1 MVSARAALPAAAWRA
16 WRRAGVTGALAGWLA
31 FHAVAQALVLWS
43 GALGWRLSQ
52 PAALL
57 VLALAAAAGLAAAWG
72 SGRAARGADD
82 RSAPVAETAG
92 ETAAEVAGQPEPAA
106 EAAPAWPWR
115 ALGWLALAW
124 LVWVFLQALVLAA
137 LRPPLDWDGLYY
149 HLPAISGWAVVGRVC
164 WLDGAADLLWAN
176 GYPLGVEALG
186 LLLHFAFGTSRLA
199 DAGNLA
205 YWPLAALAVAALAR
219 RLGAGRPGAMLAA
232 ALIVG
237 APVFVA
243 QSVTCYSD
251 PAFAACVMA
260 ALALAAALWAAPWP
274 PPAGQV
280 ALAGAA
286 LGLLAG
292 VKSAG
297 APYAL
302 VLGLVLAVK
311 LLVAAGRAGPAAPRR
326 ASLWLAAAGRVGLL
340 LLAAAFVGGYW
351 YGRNVVHTG
360 NPLFPI
366 QVKLGTLILA
376 DGYDPARML
385 AANMPP
391 WLARVPPFWRLPY
404 AWLQTDAPIGGYAP
418 TGGMGFVWLLGGVP
432 AIAALWIGRRR
443 WLTAPARTT
452 LALLTALTF
461 FLLLIQPGNWWAR
474 FTVWLHALGLPAVAV
489 VLLAVGRGGSRGP
502 TLRVGAP
509 RSWTAEGGVSATAA
523 AGDQALAVA
532 GGGRGLGVWRGLA
545 LLWGVGLLGVAAWE
559 SQTALTIGWRSG
571 HQPNAPLVSELF
583 LPAEEVFFAGL
594 VDSTGGRGPD
604 GVLAAPRLARSR
616 WSRTGT
622 LLGGVLSLPLGARDV
637 ALLPDAVDSALVA
650 RLIREG
656 RAWVVWDAVA
666 AGPVPAP
673 LRAAAVAERAYRR
686 PPDTDFRFLRLSPP

>member
-1 MVSARAALPAAAWRA
+1 MVIARAALPAAARQAWRA

-43 GALGWRLSQ
+43 GALGWRLNQ

-57 VLALAAAAGLAAAWG
+57 VLALAAGSGLAAAWG
-72 SGRAARGADD
+72 SGRAGRGAGE
-82 RSAPVAETAG
+82 RSAP
-92 ETAAEVAGQPEPAA
+92 AANPAA
-106 EAAPAWPWR
+106 EAMAEAMAEAVAEPAPAAEALPAWPWR

-124 LVWVFLQALVLAA
+124 LAWAFLQALVLAV

-149 HLPAISGWAVVGRVC
+149 HLPAINGWAVAGRVC
-164 WLDGAADLLWAN
+164 WLDSAADLLWAN

-219 RLGAGRPGAMLAA
+219 RLGAGRPWTMLAA
-232 ALIVG
+232 ALISG

-280 ALAGAA
+280 VLAGAA

-302 VLGLVLAVK
+302 VLGLVLAAK
-311 LLVAAGRAGPAAPRR
+311 LLVAAGRARSEAPGHAPSRLAASAPAAARLPVVPWR
-326 ASLWLAAAGRVGLL
+326 ASPWLIAAGRVGLL
-340 LLAAAFVGGYW
+340 LLAAAVVGGYW

-391 WLARVPPFWRLPY
+391 WLASVPPFWRLPY

-432 AIAALWIGRRR
+432 AIAALWVWRRR
-443 WLTAPARTT
+443 WLSASARTT
-452 LALLTALTF
+452 LALLTALTL

-489 VLLAVGRGGSRGP
+489 VLAGVGREGSRGP
-502 TLRVGAP
+502 TLR
-509 RSWTAEGGVSATAA
+509 
-523 AGDQALAVA
+523 AGRALAF
-532 GGGRGLGVWRGLA
+532 
-545 LLWGVGLLGVAAWE
+545 LWGAGLFGVAAWE
-559 SQTALTIGWRSG
+559 SQTALTMAWRAG
-571 HQPNAPLVSELF
+571 HRPEAPLVSELF
-583 LPAEEVFFAGL
+583 QPAEEVFFAGL
-594 VDSTGGRGPD
+594 IDSTGGRGPD
-604 GVLAAPRLARSR
+604 GVLAAARLARSR

-650 RLIREG
+650 RLSREG

-673 LRAAAVAERAYRR
+673 LRAAAVAERSYRHL
-686 PPDTDFRFLRLSPP
+686 PDTDFRFLRLPPP